1 MKKIFLDCGTNLGQG
16 LLNLQNVLDENF
28 EIYCF
33 EANKLTYDRFIEKLK
48 DNNFLKTQFKNIQT
62 FNKAIWTSNGFK
74 RLTLEYCPHEVGW
87 VGGATNILEDN
98 FVKPSYINE
107 QYIKN
112 GDLVETIDLV
122 EFIQNN
128 FSQDDYIICKMDIE
142 GAEYPVL
149 EKMIEKDIL
158 KYIKVFYIE
167 WHNRMLKNKYDESK
181 IINHILNS
189 QIELR
194 EWH

>member
-1 MKKIFLDCGTNLGQG
+1 
-16 LLNLQNVLDENF
+16 
-28 EIYCF
+28 
-33 EANKLTYDRFIEKLK
+33 
-48 DNNFLKTQFKNIQT
+48 
-62 FNKAIWTSNGFK
+62 
-74 RLTLEYCPHEVGW
+74 
-87 VGGATNILEDN
+87 
-98 FVKPSYINE
+98 
-107 QYIKN
+107 
-112 GDLVETIDLV
+112 
-122 EFIQNN
+122 
-128 FSQDDYIICKMDIE
+128 MDIE